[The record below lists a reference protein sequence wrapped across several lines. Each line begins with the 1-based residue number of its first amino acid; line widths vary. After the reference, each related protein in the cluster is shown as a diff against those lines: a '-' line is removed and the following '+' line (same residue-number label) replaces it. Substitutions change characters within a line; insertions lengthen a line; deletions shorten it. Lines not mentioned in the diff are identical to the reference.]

1 MSATKTLYGLFLMF
15 CYLLWAYILCIVA
28 SLINFR
34 FRNFMN
40 FDADRL
46 YIASFFNF
54 DRICHVDVVCIKL
67 K

>member
-1 MSATKTLYGLFLMF
+1 MF

-40 FDADRL
+40 FYTDKL
-46 YIASFFNF
+46 NIASLFNF
-54 DRICHVDVVCIKL
+54 DCNCHVIYTYIYIYKPKVQWK
-67 K
+67 

>member
-1 MSATKTLYGLFLMF
+1 MF

-34 FRNFMN
+34 LRNFMSFYTDKLN
-40 FDADRL
+40 
-46 YIASFFNF
+46 IASLFNF
-54 DRICHVDVVCIKL
+54 DCNCHVDVVCIKL